1 MTLRNNPAL
10 SPMAIP
16 AQAIEAMSLKLA
28 PAYRYIMSHTIHNM
42 SAVPRSGINKNIDRQ
57 TALSMM
63 NFQ

>member
-1 MTLRNNPAL
+1 MTLKNNPAL
-10 SPMAIP
+10 NPIPIP

-28 PAYRYIMSHTIHNM
+28 PAYRYIMSPTIHKM

-57 TALSMM
+57 IALSIM